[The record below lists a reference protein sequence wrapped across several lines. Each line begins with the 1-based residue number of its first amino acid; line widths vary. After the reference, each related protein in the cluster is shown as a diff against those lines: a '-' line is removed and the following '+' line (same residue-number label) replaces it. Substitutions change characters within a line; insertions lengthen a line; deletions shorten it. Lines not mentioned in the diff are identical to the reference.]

1 MTQPPLSAPPA
12 PLGTGTTLAMA
23 VACGVAVAN
32 IYYNQPMLGVIE
44 REFTDPKMTALIPTV
59 TQLGY
64 AAGLFLLVPLGDI
77 VERRRLVVVQFLA
90 LAVALMMAALAPG
103 AGYLVA
109 ASLVVGI
116 ASSAAQHI
124 VPFAAAL
131 AAPERRGQ
139 TVGLV
144 MGGLLCG
151 ILLSRVL
158 SGLVA
163 EMFGWREMFWLG
175 VPMVLL
181 AAALMRWRLP
191 VGARPTVTLGYG
203 AALLSLARL
212 WREEPVVRQA
222 TVTQAALFG
231 SFSAFWSILAF
242 HLAEP
247 GLGFGADVAGLFGV
261 IGLVGVVAA
270 PYAGRL
276 ADTYGPRRV
285 IQAGAGLVALSWLL
299 FGLWN
304 GLAGLVVGV
313 VLLDLGIQLAMI
325 SHQHA
330 IYACRPEA
338 RSRINTLFMTGMFL
352 GGAAGS
358 AGATLAWG
366 SGGWIAVAGVGGGLA
381 ILALVARLMKAD

>member
-1 MTQPPLSAPPA
+1 
-12 PLGTGTTLAMA
+12 MA
-23 VACGVAVAN
+23 AACGIAAAN

-44 REFTDPKMTALIPTV
+44 RDFTDPKMTALIPTV

-77 VERRRLVVVQFLA
+77 VERRRLIVVQFGALA
-90 LAVALMMAALAPG
+90 LALVMAALAPN
-103 AGYLVA
+103 AGLLVV
-109 ASLVVGI
+109 ASLLVGI
-116 ASSAAQHI
+116 AASAAQHI

-139 TVGLV
+139 TVGMV

-163 EMFGWREMFWLG
+163 DAFGWREMFWLG

-181 AAALMRWRLP
+181 AAVLMRVMLP
-191 VGARPTVTLGYG
+191 AGARPVAGALGYG
-203 AALLSLARL
+203 AALLSLAHL
-212 WREEPVVRQA
+212 WREEPIVRRA
-222 TVTQAALFG
+222 TWTQAALFG
-231 SFSAFWSILAF
+231 SFSAFWAILAF

-247 GLGFGADVAGLFGV
+247 GLGFGAGVAGLFGG
-261 IGLVGVVAA
+261 IGAVGVIAA

-285 IQAGAGLVALSWLL
+285 IQAGAALVVVSWLL
-299 FGLWN
+299 FGLWS

-358 AGATLAWG
+358 AGATLAWTG
-366 SGGWIAVAGVGGGLA
+366 SGWIAVSLFGGA
-381 ILALVARLMKAD
+381 LALAALIARLIGR

>member
-1 MTQPPLSAPPA
+1 
-12 PLGTGTTLAMA
+12 MA
-23 VACGVAVAN
+23 IACGVAVAN

-44 REFTDPKMTALIPTV
+44 RDFTDPKMTALIPTV

-77 VERRRLVVVQFLA
+77 VERRRLIVVQFGALA
-90 LAVALMMAALAPG
+90 LALVMAALAPN
-103 AGYLVA
+103 AGLLVV
-109 ASLVVGI
+109 ASLLVGI
-116 ASSAAQHI
+116 AASAAQHI

-139 TVGLV
+139 TVGMV

-163 EMFGWREMFWLG
+163 DAFGWREMFWLG

-181 AAALMRWRLP
+181 AAALMRVMLP
-191 VGARPTVTLGYG
+191 AGARPVAGALGYG
-203 AALLSLARL
+203 AALLSLAHL
-212 WREEPVVRQA
+212 WREEPIVRRA
-222 TVTQAALFG
+222 TWTQAALFG
-231 SFSAFWSILAF
+231 SFSAFWAILAF

-247 GLGFGADVAGLFGV
+247 GLEFGAGVAGLFGG
-261 IGLVGVVAA
+261 IGAVGVIAA

-285 IQAGAGLVALSWLL
+285 IQAGAALVVVSWLL
-299 FGLWN
+299 FGLWS

-358 AGATLAWG
+358 AGATLAWT
-366 SGGWIAVAGVGGGLA
+366 SSGWIAVSLFGGA
-381 ILALVARLMKAD
+381 LALAALIARLIGR

>member
-1 MTQPPLSAPPA
+1 
-12 PLGTGTTLAMA
+12 MA
-23 VACGVAVAN
+23 AACGIAVAN

-44 REFTDPKMTALIPTV
+44 RDFADPKMTALIPTV

-77 VERRRLVVVQFLA
+77 VERRRLIVVQFVA
-90 LAVALMMAALAPG
+90 LAVALVMAALAPN
-103 AGYLVA
+103 AGLLVV
-109 ASLVVGI
+109 ASLLVGI
-116 ASSAAQHI
+116 AASAAQHI

-139 TVGLV
+139 TVGTV

-163 EMFGWREMFWLG
+163 DAFGWREMFWLG

-181 AAALMRWRLP
+181 AAALMRAMLP
-191 VGARPTVTLGYG
+191 LGARPAAGALGYG
-203 AALLSLARL
+203 AALLSLAHL
-212 WREEPVVRQA
+212 WREEPIVRRA
-222 TVTQAALFG
+222 TWTQAALFG
-231 SFSAFWSILAF
+231 SFSAFWAILAF

-247 GLGFGADVAGLFGV
+247 GLNFGAGVAGLFGG
-261 IGLVGVVAA
+261 IGAVGVIAA

-276 ADTYGPRRV
+276 ADSYGPRRV
-285 IQAGAGLVALSWLL
+285 IQAGAALVVVSWAL
-299 FGLWN
+299 FGLWT

-352 GGAAGS
+352 GGAVGS
-358 AGATLAWG
+358 AGATLAWTG
-366 SGGWIAVAGVGGGLA
+366 SGWIAVSLFGGA
-381 ILALVARLMKAD
+381 LALAALIARLIGR

>member
-1 MTQPPLSAPPA
+1 MTQPPPIPSR
-12 PLGTGTTLAMA
+12 LGRGTTFAMA
-23 VACGVAVAN
+23 AACGIAAAN

-44 REFTDPKMTALIPTV
+44 RDFIDPKMTSLIPTV

-77 VERRRLVVVQFLA
+77 VERRRLIVVQFCALA
-90 LAVALMMAALAPG
+90 LALVMAALAPN
-103 AGYLVA
+103 AGLLVV
-109 ASLVVGI
+109 ASLLVGI
-116 ASSAAQHI
+116 AASAAQHI

-139 TVGLV
+139 TVGMV

-163 EMFGWREMFWLG
+163 DAFGWREMFWLG

-181 AAALMRWRLP
+181 AAVLMRVMLP
-191 VGARPTVTLGYG
+191 AGARPAAGALGYG
-203 AALLSLARL
+203 AALLSLAHL
-212 WREEPVVRQA
+212 WREEPIVRRA
-222 TVTQAALFG
+222 TWTQAALFG
-231 SFSAFWSILAF
+231 SFSAFWAILAF

-247 GLGFGADVAGLFGV
+247 GLGFGAGVAGLFGG
-261 IGLVGVVAA
+261 IGAVGVIAA

-285 IQAGAGLVALSWLL
+285 IQAGAALVVVSWLL
-299 FGLWN
+299 FGLWS

-358 AGATLAWG
+358 AGATLAWTG
-366 SGGWIAVAGVGGGLA
+366 SGWIAVSLFGGA
-381 ILALVARLMKAD
+381 LALAALIVRLIRR